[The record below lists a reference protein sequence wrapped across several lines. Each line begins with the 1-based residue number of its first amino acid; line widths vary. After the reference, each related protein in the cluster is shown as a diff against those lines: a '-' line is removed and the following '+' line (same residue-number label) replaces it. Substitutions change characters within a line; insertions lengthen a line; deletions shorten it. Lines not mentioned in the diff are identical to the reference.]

1 MANLIAELG
10 EKVLGG
16 KALTRE
22 EALALS
28 QIDEVDVPLLA
39 AYAHKIRAAFAGK
52 TVELCGII
60 NARSGLCSEDCKF
73 CAQSVHHQTSS
84 PVYPLLNS
92 DKVIEQAEAI
102 VAAGAKRASL
112 VTSGKGMDHDP
123 DFSRILMLLKD
134 MMEQTE
140 LKVCANLGTLT
151 LEQAKQLAALGVKR
165 YAHNLETSE
174 RFYPNICTSHPY
186 EARFKTIQAA
196 KQAGMELC
204 CGGIIG
210 LGETWQDRIDLA
222 FTLKELDVDSI
233 PINILNPIPGTRLEG
248 QEPLPPLEILQTF
261 AIFRFILPGKVI
273 RPAGGREIN
282 LRDMQGA
289 MLLSGANGLIIGNY
303 LTFKGRNTAD
313 DVTLVEDAGLLPI

>member
-1 MANLIAELG
+1 MANLIVELG
-10 EKVLGG
+10 EKVLDG

-22 EALALS
+22 DAVALS

-39 AYAHKIRAAFAGK
+39 AYAHKIRAVFAGK

-84 PVYPLLNS
+84 PVYPLLTS

-102 VAAGAKRASL
+102 IAAGAKRASL

-151 LEQAKQLAALGVKR
+151 LGQAKQLAALGVKR

-174 RFYPNICTSHPY
+174 RFYPRICTSHPY